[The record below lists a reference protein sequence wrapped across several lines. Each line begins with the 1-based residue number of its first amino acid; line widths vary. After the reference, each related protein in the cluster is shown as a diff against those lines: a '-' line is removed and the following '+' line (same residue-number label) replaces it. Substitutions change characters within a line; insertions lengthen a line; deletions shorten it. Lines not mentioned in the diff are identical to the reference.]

1 MPFGAFVAITI
12 FIFLAILGGLA
23 GIVLEGRRMA
33 PGGDNPATHDTVFP
47 IVGWA
52 TLFAL
57 YLALLFVRDEDMT
70 PGFKAQLGT
79 LAVVPFFYA
88 VFSTAWLIWRSARR
102 IHAAITG
109 RWPVRWRTIRY
120 LGALRFPILFL
131 AAVASAALEFSRAE
145 FSLSDALLASIVVLL
160 ALIQKP
166 RSFSTGSQSAAP
178 PPGTA

>member
-1 MPFGAFVAITI
+1 MP
-12 FIFLAILGGLA
+12 
-23 GIVLEGRRMA
+23 
-33 PGGDNPATHDTVFP
+33 PGGDNPATRDTVFP
-47 IVGWA
+47 IVGW
-52 TLFAL
+52 TSLFAL

-102 IHAAITG
+102 IHAGMTG
-109 RWPVRWRTIRY
+109 GLPVRWRTIPY

-131 AAVASAALEFSRAE
+131 AAIASAALEFSRAT
-145 FSLSDALLASIVVLL
+145 FSLSDALLASVVVLL
-160 ALIQKP
+160 ALIRKQQ
-166 RSFSTGSQSAAP
+166 SLSTGSRSEAP